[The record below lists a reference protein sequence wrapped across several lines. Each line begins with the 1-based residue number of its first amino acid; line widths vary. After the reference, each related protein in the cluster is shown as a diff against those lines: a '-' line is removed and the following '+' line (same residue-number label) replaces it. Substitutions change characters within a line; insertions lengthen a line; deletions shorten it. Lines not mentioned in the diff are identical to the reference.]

1 MTYSLDRGLFVEN
14 GPAEQATIAAE
25 ARPAVRFLP
34 WRQLDADHRL
44 RAVEDALKTPAN
56 DTVDGLPLAL

>member
-14 GPAEQATIAAE
+14 GPAELAAAAAE

-34 WRQLDADHRL
+34 WRMLDAEHRL
-44 RAVEDALKTPAN
+44 RAVENALKLPAN
-56 DTVDGLPLAL
+56 DVLDDLPLAL